1 MLTYFKYTI
10 FSLFSRR
17 GRNAGFTLV
26 ELLVVISIATIIL
39 TALIIQQS
47 TWNDTLSLRTQ
58 NYELS
63 LILRQAQVHS
73 LGVREDTSGSGDKFG
88 IGYGVYFDHN
98 QRDRYLYFADRN
110 GDGNYD
116 PSELVE
122 TYFLKRGVTLDKFC
136 AVLGNNDS
144 SPSFRLTEIVDLSRK
159 KLLVHHIVAPRELR
173 EELKLQIHFFFRF
186 PIWPCD
192 SRYELAITNIYLN
205 YLEIITLYI
214 KELI

>member
-136 AVLGNNDS
+136 AVLGNNES
-144 SPSFRLTEIVDLSRK
+144 CSGNLGVTCVWKASVTFKRPSVAALFKLRDTSNGPCGSR
-159 KLLVHHIVAPRELR
+159 P
-173 EELKLQIHFFFRF
+173 ELK
-186 PIWPCD
+186 
-192 SRYELAITNIYLN
+192 IYLISKN
-205 YLEIITLYI
+205 GKRSSVSIQTNGQISVNQ
-214 KELI
+214 